1 MATATRYA
9 HPSPAPEPPGPSP
22 GAAASPVRLSAAVMC
37 HPSREAA
44 ARALAGRFP
53 DLHATVVLDPAPDG
67 PPDALRTAL
76 RAWSAVVPGATHHLV
91 LQDDALPAEDFLRRL
106 HALVAAQPDA
116 ALSLFTEWGSR
127 TSYAL
132 RIAAMSGHHL
142 APVVDDYVPCVGL
155 VLPAGVAR
163 GFADHARAE
172 AADGDPDDLAL
183 LHYLAARGVRTLVPV
198 ANLVDHDNGAPSLV
212 GNSVHGPRSAA
223 CLVPPDLAALPAE
236 PTVLTGLG
244 TVPYY
249 DFWGQYSDACIP
261 DDSTVDG
268 RVRSS
273 ARVFLRGHGVTQDEL
288 SAGLAAALERCP
300 ERAFLTERVSE
311 IVLTEV
317 WIVSF
322 LLGFTA
328 AGLEGRGGASLDLTG
343 PLPAAA
349 LATLGPGAVRRV
361 VPRWLL
367 PAVGALLTPLV
378 LEAVRAGAARAPLRS

>member
-1 MATATRYA
+1 MVPSTAP
-9 HPSPAPEPPGPSP
+9 HPSPAPSG
-22 GAAASPVRLSAAVMC
+22 GAAAAPVRLSVVVMA
-37 HPSREAA
+37 HPRRAAA
-44 ARALAGRFP
+44 ARALAGR
-53 DLHATVVLDPAPDG
+53 LSGLGAAVVLDPEPDG
-67 PPDALRTAL
+67 PPNALRTAL
-76 RAWSAVVPGATHHLV
+76 RAWSAVAPGATHQVV
-91 LQDDALPAEDFLRRL
+91 LQDDALPVEGFAERL

-127 TSYAL
+127 SSYAL
-132 RIAAMSGHHL
+132 RIAAMSGHQL

-163 GFADHARAE
+163 GFEAHARAE
-172 AADGDPDDLAL
+172 ARDGDPDDLAL
-183 LHYLAARGVRTLVPV
+183 LRYLVARGVRTLVPV
-198 ANLVDHDNGAPSLV
+198 ANLVDHDNETTTSLV

-223 CLVPPDLAALPAE
+223 CLVPPSRAPLPPV

-249 DFWGQYSDACIP
+249 DFWGQYSDACVP
-261 DDSTVDG
+261 DASSLDG

-273 ARVFLRGHGVTQDEL
+273 ARVFLRGHGVREEEL
-288 SAGLAAALERCP
+288 SAALGAALERCP
-300 ERAFLTERVSE
+300 ERAFLEERVSE

-322 LLGFTA
+322 LLGFLA
-328 AGLEGRGGASLDLTG
+328 AELEGGGGAGLDLTG

-361 VPRWLL
+361 VPRRLL

-378 LEAVRAGAARAPLRS
+378 LEAVRAGIARAPLRA